1 MLGDTQWHV
10 TQKRAWLAYAEPT
23 LEVCCL
29 PAPRRS
35 QTQGREDKEGSLDA
49 CVHACVRACVCVCR
63 VSPVPR
69 QLMEGA
75 VVEGSPHDDTK
86 AEQETSGPRRTQGKH
101 EGRRGCA
108 GTTAGW

>member
-10 TQKRAWLAYAEPT
+10 TQKHAWLAYAEPT

-49 CVHACVRACVCVCR
+49 CVHVCACMCVCV
-63 VSPVPR
+63 
-69 QLMEGA
+69 
-75 VVEGSPHDDTK
+75 
-86 AEQETSGPRRTQGKH
+86 QGLS
-101 EGRRGCA
+101 RPQ
-108 GTTAGW
+108 TAHGGGHGGGLTA